1 MESFCFTCGGNFDER
16 YVDVPCP
23 ECGKQ
28 YKASANVLLEVKPS
42 EEFIQSAKELSIPD
56 FYIGKTWN
64 AERLRKDNQDII
76 GDLTFQRYIQQL
88 SKIHDIFSDGRI
100 PNKSGIIIAPPRMS
114 KMLWAYSCMQQA
126 LEHGYTVNWLLD
138 TIELKRLL
146 VLAGDKPDYKLYNKI
161 SYDDYIMA
169 DVCFITVTK
178 TEYRYDSY
186 STILEI
192 IDRRSRKGLST
203 FVISRFDLK
212 QLARRDYDKHFL
224 AIRDYNGHDN
234 DLKFP
239 VIVQYWNLSS
249 RRVKEK
255 SGNKED

>member
-1 MESFCFTCGGNFDER
+1 
-16 YVDVPCP
+16 
-23 ECGKQ
+23 
-28 YKASANVLLEVKPS
+28 
-42 EEFIQSAKELSIPD
+42 
-56 FYIGKTWN
+56 
-64 AERLRKDNQDII
+64 
-76 GDLTFQRYIQQL
+76 
-88 SKIHDIFSDGRI
+88 
-100 PNKSGIIIAPPRMS
+100 
-114 KMLWAYSCMQQA
+114 
-126 LEHGYTVNWLLD
+126 
-138 TIELKRLL
+138 
-146 VLAGDKPDYKLYNKI
+146 
-161 SYDDYIMA
+161 MA